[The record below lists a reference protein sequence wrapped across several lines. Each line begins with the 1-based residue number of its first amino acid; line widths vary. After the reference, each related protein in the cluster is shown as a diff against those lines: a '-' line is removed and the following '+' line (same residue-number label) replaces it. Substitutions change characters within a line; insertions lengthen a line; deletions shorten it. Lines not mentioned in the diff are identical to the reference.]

1 MLKKR
6 GYIVIPDPEDPV
18 VQEAFKDGIIKSF
31 ERHSRVGMPT
41 LKDFVEDVEW
51 LREQGAKKVF
61 LKTGAYRPEV
71 AAWTLKVASEAKIDA
86 VTFDGA
92 GGGTGMSPVPM
103 IDECATPTVYLEAQ
117 VLKCLEIF
125 KKKGKH
131 IPDIAMAGG
140 FINETQIFKAIAMSN
155 FGDGPYVK
163 ATYFTELAK
172 EGKLPGTFA
181 KLYGDTPEK
190 FFAVIPELKKRFGD
204 DWKKLPPGAI
214 GLYSYFVDRIGT
226 GLRQL
231 MARVRK

>member
-1 MLKKR
+1 MK
-6 GYIVIPDPEDPV
+6 
-18 VQEAFKDGIIKSF
+18 A
-31 ERHSRVGMPT
+31 
-41 LKDFVEDVEW
+41 
-51 LREQGAKKVF
+51 
-61 LKTGAYRPEV
+61 
-71 AAWTLKVASEAKIDA
+71 ASETKIDA

-92 GGGTGMSPVPM
+92 GSGTGMSPVPM

-131 IPDIAMAGG
+131 ILDITMAGG
-140 FINETQIFKAIAMSN
+140 FMNETQIFKAIAMSN

-163 ATYFTELAK
+163 AISMARAPIAAVMKATYFTELAK
-172 EGKLPGTFA
+172 EGKLPSAFA
-181 KLYGDTPEK
+181 KLYGDAPEK

-204 DWKKLPPGAI
+204 DWKKPPPGAI